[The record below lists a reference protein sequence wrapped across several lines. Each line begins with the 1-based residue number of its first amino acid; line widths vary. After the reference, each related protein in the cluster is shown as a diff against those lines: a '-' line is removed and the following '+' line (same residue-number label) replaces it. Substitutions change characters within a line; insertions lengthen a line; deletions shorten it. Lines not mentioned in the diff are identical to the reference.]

1 MSEFHLYLKLGIEH
15 IADIHSYD
23 HILFIISLC
32 VVYPIKQWKK
42 ILILIT
48 AFTIGHSLTLA
59 LATLKLITVNTKLIE
74 FLIPATIFITA
85 SGNLSQ
91 KSDNF
96 NSNLH
101 KFKYFGALFFGLIH
115 GMGFSNYLTSLLG
128 TAGNLVKPLFAFNIG
143 IEAGQIIIVLVI
155 TALSLLVVD
164 FLKTKRREWMLI
176 WSGAALG
183 ISAVLM
189 IDRFPW

>member
-1 MSEFHLYLKLGIEH
+1 MSEFHLYLNLGIEH
-15 IADIHSYD
+15 IADIQSYD

-32 VVYPIKQWKK
+32 VIYPIKQWTKT
-42 ILILIT
+42 LILIT

-59 LATLKLITVNTKLIE
+59 LATLKIITVNTSVIE
-74 FLIPATIFITA
+74 FLIPATIFLTA
-85 SGNLSQ
+85 ATNLLQ

-101 KFKYFGALFFGLIH
+101 KFKYLVALFFGLIH

-128 TAGNLVKPLFAFNIG
+128 TEGNFITPLFAFNIG
-143 IEAGQIIIVLVI
+143 IELGQIIIVLII
-155 TALSLLVVD
+155 TILSLITVD
-164 FLKTKRREWMLI
+164 LIGVKRREWTLT

-183 ISAVLM
+183 VSLVLM

>member
-15 IADIHSYD
+15 IADFKGYD

-32 VVYPIKQWKK
+32 VVYPMKQWKK

-59 LATLKLITVNTKLIE
+59 LATLKIITVNTKLIE
-74 FLIPATIFITA
+74 FLIPVTIFLTA
-85 SGNLSQ
+85 SGNLMQ

-101 KFKYFGALFFGLIH
+101 KFKYLAALFFGLIH

-128 TAGNLVKPLFAFNIG
+128 TSGNLITPLFAFNIG
-143 IEAGQIIIVLVI
+143 IELGQIMVVLGI
-155 TALSLLVVD
+155 TALSLLIVD
-164 FLKTKRREWMLI
+164 LFKIKRREWLLI
-176 WSGAALG
+176 WSGAAMGVSL
-183 ISAVLM
+183 VLM